1 MNRIAFAF
9 VCSLALAS
17 PAFAQAKPATPASQS
32 PPAKAKW
39 VAPVKGLVTIE
50 VVRTAPK
57 KVGNDMVTVLKVKNT
72 SDGAIAL
79 LRVDEYWYD
88 QQRKVV
94 SADTERVRKPIMPG
108 EIVEVTTKSPIKP
121 GLYQNTYN
129 FSHAN
134 GKVKATVVKKF
145 AEPEKK

>member
-1 MNRIAFAF
+1 MKRTALALL
-9 VCSLALAS
+9 CSLALAS
-17 PAFAQAKPATPASQS
+17 PVFAQAKPATPETQP

-39 VAPVKGLVTIE
+39 VAPVKGLVTID
-50 VVRTAPK
+50 VIRTPPK

-79 LRVDEYWYD
+79 LRVDEYWYND
-88 QQRKVV
+88 KREMI
-94 SADTERVRKPIMPG
+94 SADTERVKKPIMPG
-108 EIVEVTTKSPIKP
+108 EIVEITTKSPVKP

-134 GKVKATVVKKF
+134 GQVKATVVKKF
-145 AEPEKK
+145 SDK